1 MRVGGAV
8 IMGPFVSHGPSRKE
22 ETTFSLSYRGDF
34 MHGIG
39 STATE
44 ELRSQ
49 TEEDDAIRD

>member
-1 MRVGGAV
+1 M

-34 MHGIG
+34 THGIG